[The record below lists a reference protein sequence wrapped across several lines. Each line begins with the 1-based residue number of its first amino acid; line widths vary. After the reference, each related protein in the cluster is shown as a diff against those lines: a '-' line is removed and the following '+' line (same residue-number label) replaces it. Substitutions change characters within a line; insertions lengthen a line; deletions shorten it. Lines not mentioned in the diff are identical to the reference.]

1 MREGNVSAKMHV
13 GCSQARDDQRRLGI
27 FGRGVS
33 AGKAAVILK
42 EDYKKNWKE
51 KSPSTIGLSNDT
63 DIDILYTYKKKKEK
77 LLSYS
82 VISI

>member
-1 MREGNVSAKMHV
+1 MRSRDTMREGNVSAKMHV

-42 EDYKKNWKE
+42 EDYKKNW
-51 KSPSTIGLSNDT
+51 
-63 DIDILYTYKKKKEK
+63 
-77 LLSYS
+77 
-82 VISI
+82 